1 MGSYAES
8 LLDLS
13 GRRFLITGAA
23 SGIGKATA
31 LMLHKLGADLILVD
45 VNPEGLD
52 ALKSALKPT
61 DYFLPL
67 DLADA
72 ESIKPA
78 LVRAVS
84 ATGKLHGLAH
94 VAGIPYICPLKM
106 VNAAKCEKVYK
117 VNTYAAIE
125 LAKVCSNKRI
135 CADERVSFVLI
146 SSVYGLVGSAA
157 NVGYAMSKAGI
168 IGVTKALSMELVAK
182 NIRVNCV
189 APGFII
195 SNMMGE
201 NSFRFDKDYM
211 TTLNNLHP
219 MGLGKPEDIAKGIV
233 FLLSD
238 MSSWM
243 TGAVLNIDGGFTA
256 Q

>member
-1 MGSYAES
+1 MGSFADS
-8 LLDLS
+8 LLNFS
-13 GRRFLITGAA
+13 GRRYLITGAA

-31 LMLHKLGADLILVD
+31 LMLHNLGADLILLD
-45 VNPEGLD
+45 LNPEGLD
-52 ALKSALKPT
+52 ALKPALKPS
-61 DYFLPL
+61 DYVLSL
-67 DLADA
+67 DLADP

-78 LVRAVS
+78 LARAVEQ
-84 ATGKLHGLAH
+84 TGKLHGFAH

-106 VNAAKCEKVYK
+106 VKPDMCEQVYK
-117 VNTYAAIE
+117 VNTYAAVE

-135 CADERVSFVLI
+135 CAAEGASFVLI

-157 NVGYAMSKAGI
+157 NVGYALSKAGI
-168 IGVTKALSMELVAK
+168 IGVTKALAMELVSK
-182 NIRVNCV
+182 NIRVNCI
-189 APGFII
+189 APGFIK

-211 TTLNNLHP
+211 ETLNNLHP
-219 MGLGKPEDIAKGIV
+219 MGLGEPDDIAKGIV

-238 MSSWM
+238 MAGWM